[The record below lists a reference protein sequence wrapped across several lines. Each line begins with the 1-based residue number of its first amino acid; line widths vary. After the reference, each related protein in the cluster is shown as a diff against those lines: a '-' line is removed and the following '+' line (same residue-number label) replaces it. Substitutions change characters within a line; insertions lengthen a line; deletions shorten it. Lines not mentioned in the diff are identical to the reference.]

1 MPRRGGAASARHER
15 VTVVCALLT
24 PHTLF
29 LMKKLVATK
38 SSRQIPPIWTTEPN
52 VQDSGITLA
61 ANIWV
66 PAFCEFSDMDALTCT
81 TNGRILVVDDNAQ
94 ALRAMSELLQFEGF
108 SVLTAKNGLD
118 ALNKMKAADHISLVL
133 LDLWMPVM
141 DGWEVLR
148 RKRSDADIAE
158 IPVVVLSAVP
168 PVSLDGART
177 VLKKPVDIEPLIS
190 AVRRFSQIS

>member
-1 MPRRGGAASARHER
+1 
-15 VTVVCALLT
+15 
-24 PHTLF
+24 
-29 LMKKLVATK
+29 
-38 SSRQIPPIWTTEPN
+38 
-52 VQDSGITLA
+52 
-61 ANIWV
+61 
-66 PAFCEFSDMDALTCT
+66 MDAPTCAP
-81 TNGRILVVDDNAQ
+81 NGRILVVDDNAR

-108 SVLTAKNGLD
+108 SVLTAQNGLD
-118 ALNKMKAADHISLVL
+118 ALNKMKAADHVSLVL

>member
-1 MPRRGGAASARHER
+1 
-15 VTVVCALLT
+15 
-24 PHTLF
+24 
-29 LMKKLVATK
+29 
-38 SSRQIPPIWTTEPN
+38 
-52 VQDSGITLA
+52 
-61 ANIWV
+61 
-66 PAFCEFSDMDALTCT
+66 MDAPTCAP
-81 TNGRILVVDDNAQ
+81 NGRILVVDDNAR

-108 SVLTAKNGLD
+108 SVLTAQNGLD
-118 ALNKMKAADHISLVL
+118 ALNKMKTADHISLVL

-177 VLKKPVDIEPLIS
+177 VLKKPVDIEPLVS
-190 AVRRFSQIS
+190 AVKRFSK

>member
-1 MPRRGGAASARHER
+1 MPRSGGAASARHER

-66 PAFCEFSDMDALTCT
+66 PAFCEFSDMDALTCA

-118 ALNKMKAADHISLVL
+118 ALNKMK
-133 LDLWMPVM
+133 
-141 DGWEVLR
+141 GC
-148 RKRSDADIAE
+148 RSHF
-158 IPVVVLSAVP
+158 PGSAR
-168 PVSLDGART
+168 SLDASDGRVGGFAP
-177 VLKKPVDIEPLIS
+177 KEK
-190 AVRRFSQIS
+190 RR

>member
-1 MPRRGGAASARHER
+1 
-15 VTVVCALLT
+15 
-24 PHTLF
+24 
-29 LMKKLVATK
+29 
-38 SSRQIPPIWTTEPN
+38 
-52 VQDSGITLA
+52 
-61 ANIWV
+61 
-66 PAFCEFSDMDALTCT
+66 MDALTCA

-177 VLKKPVDIEPLIS
+177 VLKKPVDIEPLLS
-190 AVRRFSQIS
+190 AVRRFSK

>member
-1 MPRRGGAASARHER
+1 
-15 VTVVCALLT
+15 
-24 PHTLF
+24 
-29 LMKKLVATK
+29 
-38 SSRQIPPIWTTEPN
+38 
-52 VQDSGITLA
+52 
-61 ANIWV
+61 
-66 PAFCEFSDMDALTCT
+66 MDALTCS
-81 TNGRILVVDDNAQ
+81 TNGRILLVDDNAQ

-118 ALNKMKAADHISLVL
+118 ALNEMKAADHISLVL

-177 VLKKPVDIEPLIS
+177 VLKKPVDIEPLVS
-190 AVRRFSQIS
+190 AVRRFSK